1 MAFGRARAQ
10 LFRPCDGPIPAALN
24 LHVKGAEL
32 TAFAHYTRARE
43 AEPSFGPRRRRFI
56 FGELFLI

>member
-10 LFRPCDGPIPAALN
+10 LFSPCDGPIAAALN

-32 TAFAHYTRARE
+32 TAFTHCARARRIY
-43 AEPSFGPRRRRFI
+43 FCGIVFD
-56 FGELFLI
+56 LIDGGGARGK